1 MPAGMHHTMGRW
13 SFDAL
18 SASQR
23 RFWKGLREEIAELC
37 AMPDQYALAPE
48 RWGPYVELPGG
59 GTLPHGP
66 DDSDRTG
73 PPFVCKPDRRLAA
86 GILLHYARKITAAIR
101 KRRARESAIFA
112 AALAHYIQDSSGPG
126 HVVNHFLM
134 LRLLPAECARVA
146 HIHRDLDDVDPG
158 KPAPFRPTLLG
169 QSVTET
175 AFNAEGLL
183 QSVIETALAAV
194 VPAVQA
200 VAARKKRAARR
211 AVEAPYHSATHLV
224 TSFWHTCFA
233 LAWERFPEADR
244 KRLGSAMLSPRRPDD
259 AFTLD
264 PYPWEP
270 RSGGS
275 LVEGAGAAPVPL
287 TQRVRRAG
295 RIRVLTCSDG
305 IAMVHGHVFYRIPPG
320 VYRKLCVRVGF
331 LARPQQS
338 ASGTFKVVLGSR
350 PPAYEDATA
359 RVLSTGGTTAAAVTL
374 RPGDPARGITVPLAR
389 ARGVTLLALLHPLN
403 SQVVWAQPRLVK

>member
-1 MPAGMHHTMGRW
+1 MPAGMHHSLGRW

-18 SASQR
+18 GAPER
-23 RFWKGLREEIAELC
+23 RFWKTMREE
-37 AMPDQYALAPE
+37 MPDLCSMPDRYPLDPE

-66 DDSDRTG
+66 ADSERTG
-73 PPFVCKPDRRLAA
+73 PPFVWKHDRRVATKV
-86 GILLHYARKITAAIR
+86 LLHYARKITGAIR
-101 KRRARESAIFA
+101 KRSVRKSAIFA
-112 AALAHYIQDSSGPG
+112 AALAHYIQDCAGPG
-126 HVVNHFLM
+126 HVMNHYLM
-134 LRLLPAECARVA
+134 LRLLPGECASVA
-146 HIHRDLDDVDPG
+146 HIHRDLDDIAPPR
-158 KPAPFRPTLLG
+158 PAPFRPVLLG
-169 QSVTET
+169 ESVAE
-175 AFNAEGLL
+175 AVFNAEGRLE
-183 QSVIETALAAV
+183 QVIEAALAAV

-200 VAARKKRAARR
+200 IAFRRKNVARKAL
-211 AVEAPYHSATHLV
+211 ESSYHSAVRLV

-233 LAWERFPEADR
+233 LAWGRIPKGDH
-244 KRLGSAMLSPRRPDD
+244 KRLGEVMLSAHRPND

-295 RIRVLTCSDG
+295 RIRAVKCSDG

-331 LARPQQS
+331 LARPEQS
-338 ASGTFKVVLGSR
+338 AAGTFKVILGSR
-350 PPAYEDATA
+350 PPTYEYGTA
-359 RVLSTGGTTAAAVTL
+359 RVLSAGGRTAAAVTL
-374 RPGDPARGITVPLAR
+374 RHGATAREISVPLGG
-389 ARGVTLLALLHPLN
+389 ARGVTLLAIADPLN
-403 SQVVWAQPRLVK
+403 AQVVWARPRLLK